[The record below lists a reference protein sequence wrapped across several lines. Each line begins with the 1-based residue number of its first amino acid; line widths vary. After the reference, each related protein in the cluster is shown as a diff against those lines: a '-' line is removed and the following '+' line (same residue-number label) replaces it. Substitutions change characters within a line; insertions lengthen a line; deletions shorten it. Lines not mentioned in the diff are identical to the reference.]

1 MGYTERPGIPV
12 KSKMGSENKMKTQMS
27 QMRRHWKD
35 GSLSMVGLL
44 RRNSVQKSTG
54 SFGLTR
60 HHPAGQ

>member
-12 KSKMGSENKMKTQMS
+12 KSKMGSENKMKTQMP

-35 GSLSMVGLL
+35 DSLGMVGLL
-44 RRNSVQKSTG
+44 KRNSMKNSTG